1 MAKKRRTCRR
11 TGGGRKTGKRGVKGG
26 GESEKEAGGW
36 NETGTYTRIA

>member
-1 MAKKRRTCRR
+1 MAKEENVSEDGWGAEEA
-11 TGGGRKTGKRGVKGG
+11 GGEG